1 MNTQDF
7 KNMGQAYLQVLEE
20 AKKKPADKDAVL
32 DDGDGMDPVGKGDA
46 DIDNDGDTDKSD
58 EYLHKRRKA
67 IAKTIKG
74 KEVEKD
80 MDEMSSK
87 EKMKKGLYNST
98 QKEAVVM
105 KKKPESDSAK
115 KVRMALASKKAVAKP
130 KDQVSLPKAPWE
142 QKEDRTWTVYNRL
155 LEKAGDRGEH
165 IKGATAPESMEDK
178 LSASDKK
185 WADAHG
191 GIHGNDSGID
201 GAKAAQQT
209 MDAIKNSV
217 KAAGPRTGDDTSQE
231 DKMEVPKDT
240 TKA

>member
-7 KNMGQAYLQVLEE
+7 KN
-20 AKKKPADKDAVL
+20 AVL
-32 DDGDGMDPVGKGDA
+32 DDGDGMDPVGQGDA

-67 IAKTIKG
+67 IAKTEKG
-74 KEVEKD
+74 KEAEKD

-105 KKKPESDSAK
+105 KKKPESDAAK

-130 KDQVSLPKAPWE
+130 KDQVSLAKAPWE

-165 IKGATAPESMEDK
+165 IKGATAPEAIDSK
-178 LSASDKK
+178 ASKGEKDFV
-185 WADAHG
+185 AMHG
-191 GIHGNDSGID
+191 GLTGNDSGID
-201 GAKAAQQT
+201 G
-209 MDAIKNSV
+209 
-217 KAAGPRTGDDTSQE
+217 QE
-231 DKMEVPKDT
+231 DKMEVPTDT
-240 TKA
+240 TKV

>member
-1 MNTQDF
+1 MNTEDF

-20 AKKKPADKDAVL
+20 AKKKKADKDAVL
-32 DDGDGMDPVGKGDA
+32 DDGDGMDPVGQGDA

-67 IAKTIKG
+67 IAKTEKG
-74 KEVEKD
+74 KEAEKD

-87 EKMKKGLYNST
+87 EKMKKGLYA

-105 KKKPESDSAK
+105 KKKPESDAVK

-130 KDQVSLPKAPWE
+130 KSQVSLAKAPWE

-155 LEKAGDRGEH
+155 IEKAGDRGEH
-165 IKGATAPESMEDK
+165 VKGATDPEAIDSK
-178 LSASDKK
+178 ASKGEKDFV
-185 WADAHG
+185 AAHG
-191 GIHGNDSGID
+191 GLTGNDSGID
-201 GAKAAQQT
+201 GAKAAEFT
-209 MDAIKNSV
+209 MAAIKNSV
-217 KAAGPRTGDDTSQE
+217 KAGPANTNDNTSQK
-231 DKMEVPKDT
+231 DKMEVPTDT

>member
-1 MNTQDF
+1 MNTEDF

-20 AKKKPADKDAVL
+20 AKKKKADKDAVL
-32 DDGDGMDPVGKGDA
+32 DDGDGMDPVGQGDA

-67 IAKTIKG
+67 IAKTEKG
-74 KEVEKD
+74 KETEKD

-105 KKKPESDSAK
+105 KKKPESDAAK

-130 KDQVSLPKAPWE
+130 KDQVSLAKAPWE

-165 IKGATAPESMEDK
+165 IKGATDPEAIDSK
-178 LSASDKK
+178 ASKGEKDFV
-185 WADAHG
+185 AAHG
-191 GIHGNDSGID
+191 GLTGNDSGID
-201 GAKAAQQT
+201 GAKAAEQT

-217 KAAGPRTGDDTSQE
+217 KAGPARSNDNTSQE
-231 DKMEVPKDT
+231 DKMEVPTDT